1 MLNKCWHVKIA
12 KIMFLLEVSSV
23 RVIHSYDIDQ
33 DNNINS
39 AQMSDARILY
49 RSEGD
54 VDRATKQGWGTKIV
68 QAVWPF

>member
-1 MLNKCWHVKIA
+1 
-12 KIMFLLEVSSV
+12 MFLLEVSSV